1 MKKTALLLFTSF
13 LLSQN
18 IHIDS
23 LKIKDPSLAWKI
35 GLLPGMGQ
43 FYNNQYLK
51 GALLLG
57 LESKLIY
64 EFSFNYL
71 KYAVDKRN
79 DIAWL
84 IVGLYAYG
92 LLDAYVEAHLSTFP
106 KKDISSKEKN

>member
-1 MKKTALLLFTSF
+1 M
-13 LLSQN
+13 
-18 IHIDS
+18 
-23 LKIKDPSLAWKI
+23 KIKDPSLAWKI

-79 DIAWL
+79 DITNIRVKL
-84 IVGLYAYG
+84 TKLQKVKLDSSSSPNEIVR
-92 LLDAYVEAHLSTFP
+92 
-106 KKDISSKEKN
+106 